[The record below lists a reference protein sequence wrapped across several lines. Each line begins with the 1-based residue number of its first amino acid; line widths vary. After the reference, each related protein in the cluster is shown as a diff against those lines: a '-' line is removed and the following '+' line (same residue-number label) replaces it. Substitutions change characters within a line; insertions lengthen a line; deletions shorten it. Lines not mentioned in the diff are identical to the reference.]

1 MMLPSQFKEENSK
14 NIRIYHYVEE
24 LVGSYKEFMNKNS
37 GEDEIPLSYLPF
49 LLRIRFS
56 NNTTQKDLT
65 KLFNVSK
72 GYTARLLKNF
82 EDCGWI
88 TREENPNNHREKI
101 VNLTDKGMKKTD
113 EIIKKVDQW
122 EDMVTSSL
130 SDTEVMILKKLL
142 FDVVVEADKI

>member
-1 MMLPSQFKEENSK
+1 MMLPSQFKEENSR

-24 LVGSYKEFMNKNS
+24 LVGSYKEFMNRNNS
-37 GEDEIPLSYLPF
+37 EDEIPLSYLPF

-72 GYTARLLKNF
+72 GYTARLLKSF
-82 EDCGWI
+82 EDLGWI
-88 TREENPNNHREKI
+88 TREENPDNHREKI
-101 VNLTDKGMKKTD
+101 VKLTDEGMKKTD

>member
-1 MMLPSQFKEENSK
+1 MMLPSQFKEENSR

-24 LVGSYKEFMNKNS
+24 LVGSYKEFMNRNNS
-37 GEDEIPLSYLPF
+37 EDEIPLSYLPF

-72 GYTARLLKNF
+72 GYTASLLKNF
-82 EDCGWI
+82 EVCGWI
-88 TREENPNNHREKI
+88 TREENPDNHREKI
-101 VNLTDKGMKKTD
+101 VKLTDEGMKKTD
-113 EIIKKVDQW
+113 EIIKNVDQW